1 MIAAAAPA
9 IRFQLDTPLLMVVV
23 DTEEA
28 FDWNAPFDRASVAVD
43 SIAAQPLAHE
53 IFAPHGLRPTYVIDY
68 PVATTPSSV
77 AVLKGLLDAG
87 HCQIGAHLHTWV
99 NPPFDEPVS
108 PATSYAGNLAPAL
121 ERAKIRHLTEA
132 IAANFDASPTIYKA
146 GRYGVGPATAGI
158 LRALGYRIDLSVLP
172 HTNLS
177 RDGGP
182 DFRPCSARPYWVGTP
197 GELLEIP
204 VTRGFY
210 GLAERWGGA
219 ADAAVRSRH
228 ARRLRLP
235 GLASRLGVLERTTL
249 TPEGVDF
256 ATQRRLVR
264 GMLRQGHRVFTITY
278 HSPSLAPGNTPYVRN
293 RADLERFLANLRA
306 LMGYFFGELGARP
319 TTPEELRALALATTE
334 QPAPTS
340 S

>member
-1 MIAAAAPA
+1 
-9 IRFQLDTPLLMVVV
+9 
-23 DTEEA
+23 
-28 FDWNAPFDRASVAVD
+28 
-43 SIAAQPLAHE
+43 
-53 IFAPHGLRPTYVIDY
+53 
-68 PVATTPSSV
+68 
-77 AVLKGLLDAG
+77 
-87 HCQIGAHLHTWV
+87 
-99 NPPFDEPVS
+99 
-108 PATSYAGNLAPAL
+108 
-121 ERAKIRHLTEA
+121 
-132 IAANFDASPTIYKA
+132 
-146 GRYGVGPATAGI
+146 
-158 LRALGYRIDLSVLP
+158 
-172 HTNLS
+172 
-177 RDGGP
+177 
-182 DFRPCSARPYWVGTP
+182 
-197 GELLEIP
+197 
-204 VTRGFY
+204 
-210 GLAERWGGA
+210 
-219 ADAAVRSRH
+219 VRSRH